1 MGLAIG
7 GVIANWFGVL
17 IIYMNSLQD
26 KLYGIMLPIAFIF
39 ALIST
44 VGILFAGKNKKLAG
58 ILIIIGSILFV
69 PLGLIGVFGAK
80 KIISL
85 ANEATLEERRNS

>member
-17 IIYMNSLQD
+17 IIYINSLQD
-26 KLYGIMLPIAFIF
+26 ELYGIMLPIACIF

-58 ILIIIGSILFV
+58 TLIITGSILFV

-80 KIISL
+80 K
-85 ANEATLEERRNS
+85 